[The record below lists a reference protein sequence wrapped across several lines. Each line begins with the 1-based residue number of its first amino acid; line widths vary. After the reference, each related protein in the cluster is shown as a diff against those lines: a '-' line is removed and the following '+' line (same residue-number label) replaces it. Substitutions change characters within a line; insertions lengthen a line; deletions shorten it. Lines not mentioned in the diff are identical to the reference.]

1 MCLAHLCEK
10 TKQNCQNRNWCSPKP
25 DRWFLLLSED
35 PSIGRILSE
44 KKYGGAGLRSEK
56 TEALHAGLNERV
68 EAAANSYSAEVDFW
82 QYLEDPIKMFS
93 LWIFLHKHFKR
104 Y

>member
-1 MCLAHLCEK
+1 MI
-10 TKQNCQNRNWCSPKP
+10 
-25 DRWFLLLSED
+25 FLLSED

-68 EAAANSYSAEVDFW
+68 LQDF
-82 QYLEDPIKMFS
+82 
-93 LWIFLHKHFKR
+93 
-104 Y
+104 